1 MIEKLQGLKIFL
13 ILIWEEDE
21 NDYSYLLHLFK
32 CLISLFEGSPQNRYI
47 QKATFDFFISNPNSE
62 IFFSK
67 INTIIK
73 QAISQNRSNKTSSKP
88 LQKLLFEI
96 MRLFQL
102 FCEGHNAELQS
113 YLSNQSNSKNSY
125 DMINLIA
132 NLATSYLIS
141 DENYKI
147 IDQCFDTLSEF
158 IQVIFCQF
166 FEFSP
171 IFVIFPIFP
180 SFFQFSLIFS
190 ISVIFLNIFSF
201 HVISLYF
208 FYKFS

>member
-1 MIEKLQGLKIFL
+1 LIEKLQGLKIFL

-21 NDYSYLLHLFK
+21 NDYSYLLHLIK
-32 CLISLFEGSPQNRYI
+32 CLISLFEGSPQNKYI
-47 QKATFDFFISNPNSE
+47 QKATFEFFISSPNSE

-73 QAISQNRSNKTSSKP
+73 QAISLNRSKTTPSQP

-102 FCEGHNAELQS
+102 FCEGHNAELQN
-113 YLSNQSNSKNSY
+113 YLSYQSNSKNSY

-132 NLATSYLIS
+132 NLATSYLIC

-147 IDQCFDTLSEF
+147 INQCFDTLSEF
-158 IQVIFCQF
+158 IQVIFH
-166 FEFSP
+166 EF
-171 IFVIFPIFP
+171 
-180 SFFQFSLIFS
+180 
-190 ISVIFLNIFSF
+190 
-201 HVISLYF
+201 
-208 FYKFS
+208 